1 MARTLWGLPRGR
13 GFPHPLYFSSF
24 LKYLDNSIWCT
35 LPRFLSYFT
44 NVKPH
49 HHHHQQMEDAN
60 YLMTLSKHMAPR
72 PPCSLNTGKVKACC
86 ATVSQSENCAWAAH
100 LPVSPL
106 PHLASKKCFDETHEG
121 LWVFWA
127 WVARSPCLAPFNK
140 CYTFLP
146 CNLEPL
152 DWFTECG
159 RADLFGSAT
168 GTAETWEWCTE
179 CLTIWTSNH
188 RKNKYY
194 YCLLRD
200 EETKTEIRP
209 SYRIPRKW

>member
-86 ATVSQSENCAWAAH
+86 ATVSQSENCAWADH
-100 LPVSPL
+100 MPWVIFSP
-106 PHLASKKCFDETHEG
+106 PLAFKNALQFC
-121 LWVFWA
+121 
-127 WVARSPCLAPFNK
+127 
-140 CYTFLP
+140 
-146 CNLEPL
+146 
-152 DWFTECG
+152 
-159 RADLFGSAT
+159 FGSSGFWGQGHEAPISLQ
-168 GTAETWEWCTE
+168 G
-179 CLTIWTSNH
+179 LQ
-188 RKNKYY
+188 
-194 YCLLRD
+194 
-200 EETKTEIRP
+200 
-209 SYRIPRKW
+209 